1 MRTLV
6 ATSAFLLAACGGS
19 LEDDSRDDFE
29 LSPLGRTPGGAVYHA
44 GHCVPDDERGRL
56 VTFAPGTGLSPDNYR
71 EFVGHLGDRT
81 GLCVIAVPYENAQ
94 LAAECCTTTDS
105 PSGPQEPG
113 CLVRLLSA
121 KAASAPASM
130 TCTDGSLLSVPPA
143 RSVEGAIR
151 EALRHLAMSAY
162 LSDDGSGVRWDRV
175 VLTGHSQGAQISMF
189 IALTRHRA
197 AGVGSVAGGVLGI
210 EGERAYPEFVYEAR
224 VTDPAVFKAFHH
236 LDDYDGIRRDVY
248 DAIGIP
254 PVQNR
259 TTVDS
264 SPACEEYSHLCVI
277 VDGFMPEKGAAPG
290 FLDDWAWL
298 VAPPS

>member
-1 MRTLV
+1 MRTIV
-6 ATSAFLLAACGGS
+6 ATSALVLAACGGN
-19 LEDDSRDDFE
+19 LEDDSREDSD

-44 GHCVPDDERGRL
+44 GNCVADDDRGRL
-56 VTFAPGTGLSPDNYR
+56 VTFAPGTGLTPDYYQ
-71 EFVGHLGDRT
+71 EFVEHLGDRT
-81 GLCVIAVPYENAQ
+81 RLCVIAVPYENAQ
-94 LAAECCTTTDS
+94 LAAECCTTTNTPD
-105 PSGPQEPG
+105 GPQEPD

-121 KAASAPASM
+121 KAASAPESM
-130 TCTDGSLLSVPPA
+130 TCTDGSLLSVPMT

-151 EALRHLAMSAY
+151 EALRHLGMTAY
-162 LSDDGSGVRWDRV
+162 LTDDRGEVRWDRV

-210 EGERAYPEFVYEAR
+210 EGERAYPDFVYEAR
-224 VTDPAVFKAFHH
+224 VTNPALFKAFHH
-236 LDDYDGIRRDVY
+236 LDDYDDIRRDVY

-264 SPACEEYSHLCVI
+264 SPACVEYPHLCVL
-277 VDGFMPEKGAAPG
+277 VDGFMPAGDTVPR